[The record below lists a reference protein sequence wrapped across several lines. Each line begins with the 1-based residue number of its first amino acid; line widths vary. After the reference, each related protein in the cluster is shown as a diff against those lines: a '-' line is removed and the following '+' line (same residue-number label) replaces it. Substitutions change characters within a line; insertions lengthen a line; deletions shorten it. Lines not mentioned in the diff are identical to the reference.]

1 MEAYRRAFIA
11 TGSFEPVKHV
21 MVRARVPRLAPRPIP
36 KTDPLHPRRR
46 DPPRRPPPA
55 RRHPPPPSPA
65 SRSERARAPPR
76 PRDSP
81 LPRAA
86 PPTPVASQAGVFLM
100 AFGMEHY
107 FHHKYHAHA
116 EASRADHS
124 PPAAAAAPAA
134 ANAKPAVDAGLPPAA
149 AAALAEP
156 LPGNVD
162 DLTEEIKSL
171 RAEIAT
177 LRRGIRVA
185 ADAASEAKKKK

>member
-1 MEAYRRAFIA
+1 
-11 TGSFEPVKHV
+11 
-21 MVRARVPRLAPRPIP
+21 
-36 KTDPLHPRRR
+36 
-46 DPPRRPPPA
+46 
-55 RRHPPPPSPA
+55 
-65 SRSERARAPPR
+65 
-76 PRDSP
+76 
-81 LPRAA
+81 
-86 PPTPVASQAGVFLM
+86 M

-116 EASRADHS
+116 EASHADHS
-124 PPAAAAAPAA
+124 PAAAAAAAPAA

-177 LRRGIRVA
+177 LRQGIRVA

>member
-36 KTDPLHPRRR
+36 KTDPLNPRRR
-46 DPPRRPPPA
+46 DPPPRPPPRRDATHPLPAARLSARA
-55 RRHPPPPSPA
+55 RRLVRATHRSRAPPHPPP
-65 SRSERARAPPR
+65 SRR
-76 PRDSP
+76 
-81 LPRAA
+81 
-86 PPTPVASQAGVFLM
+86 QAGVFPM
-100 AFGMEHY
+100 APGW
-107 FHHKYHAHA
+107 
-116 EASRADHS
+116 STTSTTNITPTRRRPTRII
-124 PPAAAAAPAA
+124 PPAAARRRPGGERET
-134 ANAKPAVDAGLPPAA
+134 AVDAGLPPAA

-177 LRRGIRVA
+177 LRQGIRVA